1 MNRATNEAQPTNLA
15 ANYPKNYRVEV
26 SGWDAREQFFVEK
39 TWLDWKEAL
48 GKTIELRAAVRLDSV
63 LFIRL
68 LRPLGGGAGIPV
80 PYRAISVKNNAGNA
94 PCLIVGLEQLQP
106 SVAFRESVAR
116 LNGVVIAMV

>member
-1 MNRATNEAQPTNLA
+1 MDRATNEAQPTNLA

-106 SVAFRESVAR
+106 SVTFRESVAR